1 MLNCWLLH
9 LFKGYLFMANI
20 KSQRKR
26 ILTNEKRRVR
36 NRDARTALK
45 TYIKR
50 FNTALASEDTELAQT
65 EFATASRALDK
76 AVSKGFIHRNN
87 AANKKSSMAL
97 RLNSSAEE

>member
-1 MLNCWLLH
+1 
-9 LFKGYLFMANI
+9 MANI
-20 KSQRKR
+20 KSQKKR

-50 FNTALASEDTELAQT
+50 FNAALASGDGDQAEA
-65 EFATASRALDK
+65 EFRIASRALDK

-87 AANKKSSMAL
+87 AANKKSSMAV
-97 RLNSSAEE
+97 RLNSSEQAG

>member
-1 MLNCWLLH
+1 
-9 LFKGYLFMANI
+9 MANI

-50 FNTALASEDTELAQT
+50 FNAALASEDTELAQE

-97 RLNSSAEE
+97 RLNASAEE